1 MPHSGGGAGSR
12 SARAC
17 RRRTAP
23 SCASWAASWKQIRD
37 RAFASTAVR
46 SDARQLGQVLVS
58 ECERQGAR
66 RFARLAARRPRH
78 WADREPD
85 VEAACL
91 RQWLSPVPIFARREL
106 ANRCRHSIISR
117 RRLPSAC
124 STVTSI
130 WCFVRLPA
138 KVARGDL
145 VISSE
150 VTNRILDRIRKLSAD
165 VDDAAAGAR
174 LTPRESEVLELAAEG
189 LPDKVIAQRLSIQ
202 VQTVKNHMQKI
213 LRKLGVRG
221 RGEAAARIGRNRR
234 RSLGP

>member
-1 MPHSGGGAGSR
+1 MIDLFVIAPVRVHRDSLCTILDDSEELQVRG
-12 SARAC
+12 
-17 RRRTAP
+17 TAETM
-23 SCASWAASWKQIRD
+23 AEAAP
-37 RAFASTAVR
+37 
-46 SDARQLGQVLVS
+46 
-58 ECERQGAR
+58 
-66 RFARLAARRPRH
+66 RL
-78 WADREPD
+78 RELRPD
-85 VEAACL
+85 VALVDATTDAVPSVPL
-91 RQWLSPVPIFARREL
+91 PPVPEVKLVAVGLPEADAVAWIEAGGSGYVSPEASLDDL
-106 ANRCRHSIISR
+106 AE
-117 RRLPSAC
+117 A
-124 STVTSI
+124 V
-130 WCFVRLPA
+130 A
-138 KVARGDL
+138 KVARGEL
-145 VISSE
+145 VISPE